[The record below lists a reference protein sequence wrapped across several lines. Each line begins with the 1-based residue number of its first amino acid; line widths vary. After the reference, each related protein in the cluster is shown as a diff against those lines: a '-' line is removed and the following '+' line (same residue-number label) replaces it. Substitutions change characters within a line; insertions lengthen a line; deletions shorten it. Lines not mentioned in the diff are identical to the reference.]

1 MGIVASSFGHR
12 VIMTDHNQDALS
24 FARANA
30 LLNGISDLEI
40 KELDWN
46 RPEVKGTF
54 DYIVGS
60 EITYKEKYFQ
70 PFRSLFKTYLK
81 DDGEII
87 LASSIRKTSM
97 ELIRRMSDMFHIKA
111 QKKNLR
117 SQDIKISIMLC
128 KMRFKK

>member
-1 MGIVASSFGHR
+1 
-12 VIMTDHNQDALS
+12 MTDHNQDALS

-30 LLNGISDLEI
+30 LLNGISNLEV

-46 RPEVKGTF
+46 RPQVKGTF

-60 EITYKEKYFQ
+60 EITYKKEYFQ
-70 PFRSLFKTYLK
+70 PFLSLFKTYLK
-81 DDGEII
+81 HDGEVI
-87 LASSIRKTSM
+87 LANSIRKTGV
-97 ELIRRMSDMFHIKA
+97 ELIRRMSNMFHIKA

-117 SQDIKISIMLC
+117 SQNIEISIMLC